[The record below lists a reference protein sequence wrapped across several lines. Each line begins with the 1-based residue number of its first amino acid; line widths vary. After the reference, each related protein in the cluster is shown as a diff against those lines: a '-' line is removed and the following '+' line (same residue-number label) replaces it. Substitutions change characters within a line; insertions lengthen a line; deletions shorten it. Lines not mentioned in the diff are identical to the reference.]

1 MRFSEKFSNLLMALL
16 ILVTAN
22 IACVEKPIDPSD
34 PSQNFAYARA
44 PYDDEMYEVA
54 ITRLGE
60 FKSRFPYSKNA
71 PDAEIMIA
79 HSHFKLSQYAEA
91 AAAYEQFV
99 KLHPRH
105 AEADLAQY
113 RIGESYWAE
122 APEEIDREQEFTL
135 KAIAEWDK
143 LVVAYPTSKYKADA
157 DKFLNT
163 GRRRVADHSE
173 FIAKFYCK
181 REIYHACAYRYI
193 ELAEQYPQFKDLQK
207 LAFAEAGRAFSELA
221 KGKSKDEQSDSNLYY
236 KSMSSAQLQQKSEDM
251 LKLSAQITL

>member
-16 ILVTAN
+16 ILSAAN
-22 IACVEKPIDPSD
+22 FACVEKPIDPAD
-34 PSQNFAYARA
+34 PAQNFAYARA
-44 PYDDEMYEVA
+44 PYDDELYEVA

-60 FKSRFPYSKNA
+60 FKSRFPYSKNT
-71 PDAEIMIA
+71 PDAELMIA
-79 HSHFKLSQYAEA
+79 HSHFKLSQFAEA

-105 AEADLAQY
+105 AESDLAQY

-135 KAIAEWDK
+135 KAINEWEK
-143 LVVAYPTSKYKADA
+143 LLASYPESKYKPDA
-157 DKFLNT
+157 EKFLNT
-163 GRRRVADHSE
+163 GKRRVADHSE

-207 LAFAEAGRAFSELA
+207 QAFQEAGRAFSELA

-236 KSMSSAQLQQKSEDM
+236 KSMSSAQLQQKAEE
-251 LKLSAQITL
+251 LQRLSAQITL

>member
-1 MRFSEKFSNLLMALL
+1 MGFSKKISNLLKALV
-16 ILVTAN
+16 ILSAAN
-22 IACVEKPIDPSD
+22 FACVDKPIDPSD
-34 PSQNFAYARA
+34 PGQNFAYARA

-79 HSHFKLSQYAEA
+79 NSHFKLGQYPEA
-91 AAAYEQFV
+91 AAAYELFV

-105 AEADLAQY
+105 PESDLAQY

-135 KAIAEWDK
+135 KAISEWQK
-143 LVVAYPTSKYKADA
+143 LLNNYPDSKYKADA
-157 DKFLNT
+157 SKFLSQ
-163 GRRRVADHSE
+163 GKRRVAEHSQ

-181 REIYHACAYRYI
+181 QEIFHACAYRYI
-193 ELAEQYPQFKDLQK
+193 ELAEQYPEFKDMQK
-207 LAFAEAGRAFSELA
+207 LAFAEAGRAFGELA
-221 KGKSKDEQSDSNLYY
+221 KGKAKDEQSDANLYF
-236 KSMSSAQLQQKSEDM
+236 KSMSSAQLQQKSEEM
-251 LKLSAQITL
+251 TKLSAQITP

>member
-1 MRFSEKFSNLLMALL
+1 MRFSEKLSNLLKVLL
-16 ILVTAN
+16 ILSAAN
-22 IACVEKPIDPSD
+22 FACVEKPIDPAD

-71 PDAEIMIA
+71 SDAEIMIA
-79 HSHFKLSQYAEA
+79 NSHFKLSQFPEA

-105 AEADLAQY
+105 PEADLAQY
-113 RIGESYWAE
+113 RIGESYWSE

-135 KAIAEWDK
+135 KAVDEWEK
-143 LVVAYPTSKYKADA
+143 LVANYPDSKYRADA

-163 GRRRVADHSE
+163 GKRRVADHSE
-173 FIAKFYCK
+173 FIARFYCK
-181 REIYHACAYRYI
+181 QEIYHACAYRYI

-207 LAFAEAGRAFSELA
+207 IAFAEAGRAFSELA
-221 KGKSKDEQSDSNLYY
+221 KGKSKDEQSDTNLYF
-236 KSMSSAQLQQKSEDM
+236 KSMSSAQLQQKSEEL
-251 LKLSAQITL
+251 LKLSAQISL